1 MSIFSADFVAGL
13 TVGLTGGLIMRLS
26 IIVEAYDRELG
37 QKKADLLRTTPQ
49 NLRAWVSEVDPTNKY
64 GVWILKQITADLSE
78 DGVNVFADPKISG
91 DMLDAPAFERYKADL
106 KHWLKLF
113 DDRKG
118 DLTDRDINFYSYCSL
133 IAALGELSGDSAD
146 FDPRDLE
153 GVDLVC
159 EKRIGDIII
168 SGYMVCNGDSL
179 ALMCGDSDLC
189 VADESVASDFIN
201 SLNCPFLVFFKNG
214 RMTSLVMLNGKEHV
228 NSNNT
233 AETRPTY
240 LNLAKSVLPGLM
252 DRYVEMCRLKGC
264 DQGVCEYAFQPGHYP
279 RRV

>member
-1 MSIFSADFVAGL
+1 
-13 TVGLTGGLIMRLS
+13 MRLS
-26 IIVEAYDRELG
+26 IITEAYDRELG

-64 GVWILKQITADLSE
+64 GVWVLKQITADFDE
-78 DGVNVFADPKISG
+78 DGVNIYADPKISG
-91 DMLDAPAFERYKADL
+91 DMLDAPAFDGYKADL
-106 KHWLKLF
+106 KNWLKLF

-118 DLTDRDINFYSYCSL
+118 DLTDRDINSYSYNSL

-146 FDPRDLE
+146 FDPKDLE

-159 EKRIGDIII
+159 EKRVGDIII
-168 SGYMVCNGDSL
+168 SGYVVYNADSL

-189 VADESVASDFIN
+189 VADESVADGLIYGM
-201 SLNCPFLVFFKNG
+201 NCPALVFFKNG

-252 DRYVEMCRLKGC
+252 DGYVEMCKQKGC
-264 DQGVCEYAFQPGHYP
+264 DQGVCEYAFQPRRWP